1 MKKDRLPTLSV
12 PTEEA
17 TERVSEQIRK
27 GEDIRDRSIAYPEDL
42 GEARKAYNR
51 WNAYNVDM
59 LRRFFDTT
67 VVADEYR
74 QVVFEPPTL
83 SLEPEPFTKKVA
95 DFKQG
100 MGRKIHKLQSIR
112 DRLPLF
118 SVHEIRRIAGGR
130 NEVRKGTL
138 FIVTPDKHEDPE
150 QANVLI
156 TMRLAAME
164 RGLQPL
170 MAENPDSK
178 KPINPQALDLLTTAE
193 FVVADLTHGRPEV
206 YFQAGFAEA
215 FGNTPIYVAK
225 KGTEVAFDTG
235 EYEVIFF
242 KDNEQ
247 LLAEL
252 NKRLAGMME
261 KGKVHVKAST

>member
-1 MKKDRLPTLSV
+1 MKKDRLPALTVS
-12 PTEEA
+12 TEEA
-17 TERVSEQIRK
+17 LGRVSEQIRK
-27 GEDIRDRSIAYPEDL
+27 GEDIRDRSLAYPEDL
-42 GEARKAYNR
+42 EEARKAYNR

-83 SLEPEPFTKKVA
+83 SLEPEPFTKKVT

-100 MGRKIHKLQSIR
+100 LDRKVHKLNSIR

-118 SVHEIRRIAGGR
+118 SVHEVRRIAAGR

-138 FIVTPDKHEDPE
+138 FIVTPDKNEDPD

-164 RGLQPL
+164 RGLQPML
-170 MAENPDSK
+170 AEKGNSG
-178 KPINPQALDLLTTAE
+178 KPIGPQALDLLTAAE

-235 EYEVIFF
+235 EYQVIFF
-242 KDNEQ
+242 EDNEQ

-252 NKRLAGMME
+252 NKRLAGLME
-261 KGKVHVKAST
+261 KTKVHVKAGT